1 MAPQPSSH
9 QFQKLKLDTHTP
21 VKPVASTF
29 AALSRHGAYNTTGA
43 PPVLDGV
50 IEGEPLFFENGSR
63 GRRQDNFAVASA
75 YDEPAVGD
83 DDGCHDSHHEG
94 IDIPCKKRSPS
105 VSFGDVKLDGGNCLS
120 LGEPLPR
127 YRTVRGRSPDDG
139 SDGEWSDQD
148 FVMISIDR
156 KRDHRRHRVGE
167 PRYPLLQT
175 TVNELAEEEPQDHN
189 RDHEDHVASLTS
201 QTTASPP
208 EDELRT
214 PPESQQPQYMLS
226 PTHASSPIEFPSPWS
241 RKAVPRRT
249 RSYRGE
255 VEGAESF
262 GRRSRKGSTRSPRSA
277 QSSMSSTARSFLD
290 MYKSSRNIKPPEPDD
305 EGQGIGY
312 NGEYIIGKQI
322 GFGGFSVVKEV
333 TTLEEGK
340 SVVFAVKIVRKQVT
354 GRSEFENE
362 QLQTQF
368 DHEVEIWRFLRHPYV
383 LPLLRVYN
391 TEFATYCITQLNKG
405 GTLFDIVRDT
415 RRQKKK
421 GLDAH
426 LAKRYTYQLASALRY
441 LHNDVMVVH
450 RDIKLENCLVDMSG
464 PDAEE
469 EGGDLLLCDFG
480 MADFIVSDQ
489 RDGPEPFGA
498 NSNQNIGPAETSTC
512 VAGSLLYIAPELFD
526 APGPVF
532 SPAADMWAFGV
543 VVYSLLTS
551 HYPFK
556 EGLDSQTIE
565 KIKNGDWDEDLIRNA
580 DAVQDG
586 GVEDVLALIKGCL
599 ELRPEKRWTVS
610 DVLECSWLKD
620 CAEKYEH
627 VHRSWTGD
635 LS

>member
-9 QFQKLKLDTHTP
+9 QFQKLKLDSHAP

-29 AALSRHGAYNTTGA
+29 AALSRHGALHTTA

-50 IEGEPLFFENGSR
+50 IEGKPLIFGDDRR
-63 GRRQDNFAVASA
+63 GRCQQDGFAVG
-75 YDEPAVGD
+75 YD

-94 IDIPCKKRSPS
+94 IDIPPKNRSPS
-105 VSFGDVKLDGGNCLS
+105 VSFGDVKVDGGSCLS

-127 YRTVRGRSPDDG
+127 YTTVRGCSPD

-156 KRDHRRHRVGE
+156 KKRDHRRHRVGE
-167 PRYPLLQT
+167 PRYPLLQS
-175 TVNELAEEEPQDHN
+175 TVNELAEEEPQDHD

-214 PPESQQPQYMLS
+214 PPEPRHMLS
-226 PTHASSPIEFPSPWS
+226 PAHASSPIEFPSPWS
-241 RKAVPRRT
+241 RKTVPRRT

-255 VEGAESF
+255 VENTESF

-333 TTLEEGK
+333 TTLEDGR

-354 GRSEFENE
+354 GRSELENE

-368 DHEVEIWRFLRHPYV
+368 DHEVEIWRFLRHPYI

-391 TEFATYCITQLNKG
+391 SEFATYCITQLNKG
-405 GTLFDIVRDT
+405 GTLFDVVRDT

-421 GLDAH
+421 GLDGH

-450 RDIKLENCLVDMSG
+450 RDIKLENCLVDMTG

-480 MADFIVSDQ
+480 MADFVVSDQ

-498 NSNQNIGPAETSTC
+498 NSNHNIGPAETSTC

-526 APGPVF
+526 ASGPVY
-532 SPAADMWAFGV
+532 STAADMWAFGV
-543 VVYSLLTS
+543 VVYTLLTS

-556 EGLDSQTIE
+556 EGLDAQTIE
-565 KIKNGDWDEDLIRNA
+565 KIKNGDWDEELLRSA
-580 DAVQDG
+580 DAVHDG
-586 GVEDVLALIKGCL
+586 GVDDALALVRGCL
-599 ELRPEKRWTVS
+599 ELRPEKRWTVN
-610 DVLECSWLKD
+610 DVLECSWLKG
-620 CAEKYEH
+620 CTEKYEH
-627 VHRSWTGD
+627 VHRPWTGD